1 MLLLA
6 LAIGVI
12 SARAQSLN
20 TTIQFNQKMQP
31 SLVLELPNTTDDVEG
46 TILKKL
52 KQKRRVRHL
61 PYPTELPQNSRIG
74 NS

>member
-6 LAIGVI
+6 LVIGVI

-46 TILKKL
+46 TILKKI
-52 KQKRRVRHL
+52 K
-61 PYPTELPQNSRIG
+61 TNRI
-74 NS
+74 